1 MIELDADSIDLM
13 NELDRQNAE
22 YILVGAHA
30 LAAHGVIRAT
40 SDVDILVRPT
50 VANANAVYLALA
62 NFGAPLVAHG
72 LDARYFSEKDRVYQ
86 IGLPPRRIDLLSSI
100 SGVTADEA
108 FQTAI
113 KVSVGGTQRNVLSID
128 ALLKNKRAT
137 GRLKDQSDVE
147 RLEAVSSKKTPQ

>member
-147 RLEAVSSKKTPQ
+147 RLEAVSSKKTSQ